1 MKNKAITKKMQS
13 EFTPDVVLQK
23 LKEGNKRYVDNNL
36 TAFNVPKLVNQ
47 TIAGQ
52 FPKAIILSCIDS
64 RVPVE
69 IVFDLNIGDIF
80 VSRVAG
86 NFANEDILGS
96 LEYACK
102 VAGSKLI
109 VVLGH
114 TYCGAVTSAV
124 QQVKMGNI
132 TAMLSKIQPAIDNL
146 RYEGEKSANNKDY
159 LDKVCECNVKNTI
172 KEIRLKSPILKE
184 MEDNG
189 EIKIVGGVYDLDNG
203 KVNFLD

>member
-1 MKNKAITKKMQS
+1 MKNKAITREVQQ
-13 EFTPDVVLQK
+13 EFTPETVLEA
-23 LKEGNKRYVDNNL
+23 LLEGNKRYVNNNL
-36 TAFNVPKLVNQ
+36 TAFNVSKLVDQ

-52 FPKAIILSCIDS
+52 FPKAVILSCIDS

-80 VSRVAG
+80 VARVAG

-96 LEYACK
+96 MEYACK
-102 VAGSKLI
+102 VAGSKLV

-132 TAMLSKIQPAIDNL
+132 TSMLSKIQPAIDTL
-146 RYEGEKSANNKDY
+146 EYEGEKSADNKEY

-172 KEIRLKSPILKE
+172 KEVRLNSPILKE

-189 EIKIVGGVYDLDNG
+189 EIKIVGGVYDLDTG
-203 KVNFLD
+203 KVDIFA